1 MEYLDIYDE
10 LGNWIGQDSREN
22 VHKQGLWHKTVHCW
36 LYDRN
41 GNVYFQV
48 RKDRGTLYTT
58 ASGHVQAGE
67 TVEEAFTREIKEE
80 IGITILPENTIY
92 VDIVPFKMD
101 KLKEDGTIFKDRA
114 FANVY
119 LSEFD
124 DSIASFSFDL
134 EELNGLAK
142 VSAFGTLEL
151 FKGNIDNIKG
161 SLIIPKKNMNIE
173 EEKEFNV
180 SDFLLNE
187 GEQLL
192 EKYGK
197 VLNKIIE
204 LSGGK

>member
-22 VHKQGLWHKTVHCW
+22 VHKKGLWHKTVHCW
-36 LYDRN
+36 LYDKN

-48 RKDRGTLYTT
+48 RKDRGTFYTT

-80 IGITILPENTIY
+80 IGITILPKDTIY

-101 KLKEDGTIFKDRA
+101 KLKEDGTLFKDRA

-124 DSIASFSFDL
+124 DSIASFTLDL
-134 EELNGLAK
+134 EELSGLAK
-142 VSAFGTLEL
+142 LPTIDILNL
-151 FKGNIDNIKG
+151 FKGNVSSIKG
-161 SLIIPKKNMNIE
+161 TLITPYKSGNKE
-173 EEKEFNV
+173 EEKEFHV
-180 SDFLLNE
+180 SDFLLNK
-187 GEQLL
+187 GETLL

-197 VLNKIIE
+197 VLNKIVE
-204 LSGGK
+204 LLGEK